1 MRVVVIGGY
10 GNFGARVCRALSGTP
25 AMEIVAAG
33 RHPDE
38 RRDGLADLNLQH
50 ARLDHSARDFPAAL
64 ARLAPGLVIHC
75 AGPFQSQDYRVALAA
90 LAAGAH
96 YLDLADGRQ
105 FVTRFPY
112 YVHSAAREAQR
123 AAISGAGSVPALS
136 SAVIDSLCA
145 RLSQIEEIQIAI
157 APGQR
162 AAPGEA
168 TVAAVLGYAGR
179 RFKWRSGGAWRDAW
193 GWQELKRM
201 RFYGLGARWAA
212 ACDVPDLE
220 LFPKRYPGVRTIEF
234 RASLESGS
242 QQSALWLAALL
253 RRRGMSLPVER
264 WARPLARIAS
274 WMDAFGG
281 DLGGMLVSLCGRRP
295 DGSRARIEWH
305 LTADAQHGPE
315 IPCMAAVLLARKLA
329 QGGVAQQP
337 GAYPCVGF
345 LTLPEFEAE
354 FARWRITTVVRESAA

>member
-10 GNFGARVCRALSGTP
+10 GNFGARVCRALAGP
-25 AMEIVAAG
+25 AMELVAAG
-33 RHPDE
+33 RHPDAG
-38 RRDGLADLNLQH
+38 RGRLADLNLQH

-64 ARLAPGLVIHC
+64 ARLAPELVIHC

-112 YVHSAAREAQR
+112 YVHPAAREAQR
-123 AAISGAGSVPALS
+123 LAISGASGVPALS

-162 AAPGEA
+162 APRGEA

-179 RFKWRSGGAWRDAW
+179 RFKWRSGGGWRDAW

-201 RFYGLGARWAA
+201 RFYALGARWAA

-220 LFPKRYPGVRTIEF
+220 LFPKRYPGLLTMEF
-234 RASLESGS
+234 RASLESGA
-242 QQSALWLAALL
+242 QQFALWLAALL
-253 RRRGMSLPVER
+253 RRRGAPLPIER
-264 WARPLARIAS
+264 WAKPLARIAS
-274 WMDAFGG
+274 WMDPFGG
-281 DLGGMLVSLCGRRP
+281 ELGGMLVSLAGKRP

-329 QGGVAQQP
+329 QGAVAQP
-337 GAYPCVGF
+337 GAYSCMGF
-345 LTLPEFEAE
+345 LTLPEFETE
-354 FARWRITTVVRESAA
+354 FTRWRITTVVREGDE

>member
-10 GNFGARVCRALSGTP
+10 GNFGARVCRALAASP
-25 AMEIVAAG
+25 AMEVVAAG
-33 RHPDE
+33 RRPDAG
-38 RRDGLADLNLQH
+38 RGGLADLSLQH
-50 ARLDHSARDFPAAL
+50 AQLDHSARDFPAAL

-90 LAAGAH
+90 MAAGAH

-112 YVHSAAREAQR
+112 YVDPAAREAQR
-123 AAISGAGSVPALS
+123 LAISGASSVPALS
-136 SAVIDSLCA
+136 SAVIDSLSA

-162 AAPGEA
+162 APRGEA

-220 LFPKRYPGVRTIEF
+220 LFPRRYPGIRTMEF
-234 RASLESGS
+234 RASLEIGA
-242 QQSALWLAALL
+242 QQFALWLAALL
-253 RRRGMSLPVER
+253 RRRGMALPIER

-281 DLGGMLVSLCGRRP
+281 DLGGMLVSLAGKRS

-315 IPCMAAVLLARKLA
+315 IPCMAAILLARKLA
-329 QGGVAQQP
+329 QGGFAQP
-337 GAYPCVGF
+337 GAFACMGF
-345 LTLPEFEAE
+345 LTLPEFETE
-354 FARWRITTVVRESAA
+354 FAHWRITTVLRESAA

>member
-10 GNFGARVCRALSGTP
+10 GNFGARVCRALSGT
-25 AMEIVAAG
+25 MEVVAAG
-33 RHPDE
+33 RHPDA
-38 RRDGLADLNLQH
+38 RRGDLAEPKLQH

-64 ARLAPGLVIHC
+64 ARLAPELVIHC

-112 YVHSAAREAQR
+112 YVHPAAREAQR
-123 AAISGAGSVPALS
+123 VAISGASSVPALS
-136 SAVIDSLCA
+136 SAVIDSHSA

-242 QQSALWLAALL
+242 QQCALWLTALA
-253 RRRGMSLPVER
+253 RRRGMSLPIER

-274 WMDAFGG
+274 WMDTFGG
-281 DLGGMLVSLCGRRP
+281 ELGGMLVSLTGRRL

-329 QGGVAQQP
+329 QGGVAQRP
-337 GAYPCVGF
+337 GAYACVGF

>member
-10 GNFGARVCRALSGTP
+10 GNFGARVCRALAGS
-25 AMEIVAAG
+25 MEVVAAG
-33 RHPDE
+33 RHPDA
-38 RRDGLADLNLQH
+38 RRGGLADLNLQH
-50 ARLDHSARDFPAAL
+50 ARLDHTAHDFPAAL
-64 ARLAPGLVIHC
+64 ARLAPQLVIHC

-112 YVHSAAREAQR
+112 YVHPAASEAQR
-123 AAISGAGSVPALS
+123 VAISGASSVPALS
-136 SAVIDSLCA
+136 SAVIDSQCA

-179 RFKWRSGGAWRDAW
+179 RFKWRSNGAWRDAW
-193 GWQELKRM
+193 GWQELKRL

-220 LFPKRYPGVRTIEF
+220 LFPKRYPGVRTLEF
-234 RASLESGS
+234 RAALESGL

-264 WARPLARIAS
+264 WARPLARVAS

-281 DLGGMLVSLCGRRP
+281 DLGGMLVSLAGRRP

-305 LTADAQHGPE
+305 LTADARHGPE

-329 QGGVAQQP
+329 QGDVAQP
-337 GAYPCVGF
+337 GAYACMGF

-354 FARWRITTVVRESAA
+354 FARWRITTVVRESGA

>member
-10 GNFGARVCRALSGTP
+10 GNFGARVCRALAASP
-25 AMEIVAAG
+25 AMEVVAAG
-33 RHPDE
+33 RRPDAG
-38 RRDGLADLNLQH
+38 RGGLADLSLQH
-50 ARLDHSARDFPAAL
+50 AQLDHSARDFPAAL

-90 LAAGAH
+90 MAAGAH

-112 YVHSAAREAQR
+112 YVHPAAREAQR
-123 AAISGAGSVPALS
+123 VAISGASSVPALS
-136 SAVIDSLCA
+136 SAVIDSLSA

-162 AAPGEA
+162 APRGEA

-220 LFPKRYPGVRTIEF
+220 LFPRRYPGIRTMEF
-234 RASLESGS
+234 RASLEIGA
-242 QQSALWLAALL
+242 QQFALWLAALL
-253 RRRGMSLPVER
+253 RRRGMALPIER

-281 DLGGMLVSLCGRRP
+281 DLGGMLVSLAGKRS
-295 DGSRARIEWH
+295 DGSLARIEWH

-315 IPCMAAVLLARKLA
+315 IPCMAAILLARKLA
-329 QGGVAQQP
+329 QGGFAQP
-337 GAYPCVGF
+337 GAYSCMGF
-345 LTLPEFEAE
+345 LTLPEFETE

>member
-10 GNFGARVCRALSGTP
+10 GNFGARVCRALAGSP
-25 AMEIVAAG
+25 AMEVVAAG
-33 RHPDE
+33 RHPDAG
-38 RRDGLADLNLQH
+38 RGGLADLNLQH

-90 LAAGAH
+90 MAAGAH
-96 YLDLADGRQ
+96 YIDLADGRQ
-105 FVTRFPY
+105 FVAGFAES
-112 YVHSAAREAQR
+112 VHSAAHAARR
-123 AAISGAGSVPALS
+123 VAISGASSVPALS
-136 SAVIDSLCA
+136 SAVIDSLMV
-145 RLSQIEEIQIAI
+145 RLPHIEEIQIAI

-162 AAPGEA
+162 APLGEA
-168 TVAAVLGYAGR
+168 TIAAVLGCAGR
-179 RFKWRSGGAWRDAW
+179 PFKWRSGGAWRDAW

-220 LFPKRYPGVRTIEF
+220 LFPRRYPGLRTMEF
-234 RASLESGS
+234 RASLEIGA
-242 QQSALWLAALL
+242 QQFALWLAALL
-253 RRRGMSLPVER
+253 RRRGVALPIER

-281 DLGGMLVSLCGRRP
+281 DLAGMLVSVTGRRP

-305 LTADAQHGPE
+305 LAADAQDGPE
-315 IPCMAAVLLARKLA
+315 IPCMAAILPARKLA
-329 QGGVAQQP
+329 QGGVAQP
-337 GAYPCVGF
+337 SAFPCMGF
-345 LTLPEFEAE
+345 LAVPEFETE
-354 FARWRITTVVRESAA
+354 FARWRITTVVRENGA